1 MSRLFLFPNHF
12 FCQVSKATN
21 PYELEATKLIIFH
34 IVLPPFPPTHTPT
47 AGLTSLTKIECA
59 APSLDR
65 SEHFFNWHSS

>member
-34 IVLPPFPPTHTPT
+34 IVLPPFPPPPTHP
-47 AGLTSLTKIECA
+47 
-59 APSLDR
+59 
-65 SEHFFNWHSS
+65 HSHRWPYVIDQNRVRRAISRPQRALF